1 MKNENDRKLTII
13 PEIDMFL
20 LSLYIHYTIYIYIF
34 IYLFIYYNLIKK
46 HWFKSFNIIVIM
58 PRTDPDIRIRIWIRS
73 FRISGF
79 RISFSIFYY
88 PRISGSAKIIKK
100 IIFLK
105 KTKILKQYI
114 N

>member
-58 PRTDPDIRIRIWIRS
+58 PRTDPDIRIS
-73 FRISGF
+73 D
-79 RISFSIFYY
+79 
-88 PRISGSAKIIKK
+88 
-100 IIFLK
+100 IFLY
-105 KTKILKQYI
+105 ILLSADIRIRK
-114 N
+114 NN